1 MSLEGISS
9 KNKQL
14 TTTSHEK
21 MTHLTNNC
29 VNVKELVD
37 RFYVKTELTDVIYEH
52 CSKLSYNI
60 SKAKFENH
68 QSVLKQP
75 INLGIFLQRSEYTGI
90 RYEYCKHKTKISLT
104 LQYSMYFSDKHDE
117 VVYIMI
123 SIKIHVGK
131 DMDSGHYVWDILDY
145 NTGTW

>member
-1 MSLEGISS
+1 MSLEVISS

-14 TTTSHEK
+14 TPTSHEK

-75 INLGIFLQRSEYTGI
+75 INLGIFLQRSEYTGV
-90 RYEYCKHKTKISLT
+90 RYEYCKHKTKIYLT

-131 DMDSGHYVWDILDY
+131 DMDIGHYVWDILDY